1 MMTQPISPDPKTWQL
16 LFVAWIVAMASTLS
30 AIFIGEIMG
39 QSPCV
44 LCWHQR
50 IFMFP
55 LAIILAVASYRS
67 DTGIWRYA
75 LPISAIGWIIAAYH
89 TLLYVGVL
97 PTPIIPCGI
106 GPSCSSA
113 DMTILGGIPL
123 PMLSLVGFT
132 TITILLIKIARRP
145 A

>member
-1 MMTQPISPDPKTWQL
+1 MTQPISPAPKTWQL

-50 IFMFP
+50 VFMFP

-97 PTPIIPCGI
+97 PAPIIPCGI

-123 PMLSLVGFT
+123 PMLSLAAFT